1 MLQRIPT
8 DCVSIDRILEGGLPS
23 GSVSLIYGEAETGKT
38 TLAMQCAVNCAR
50 KGYKTLFIDCDGT
63 FSARRLSQ
71 IAAEHFKEILEL
83 VILVR
88 PENFHEQTVFI
99 DKLTEYITKNFG
111 LIVIDTLTSLYRLKI
126 AESPDK
132 TFELNRDLNRQTALL
147 AQVARTQ
154 KIAVLATS
162 QVRSIFNDANMGVEP
177 VATRVLKFWA
187 DTILMMKPTE
197 RPGIIR
203 IVLEKSP
210 KGTQP
215 LTFDSKID
223 NMGIHDYHMH

>member
-38 TLAMQCAVNCAR
+38 TLAMQCVVNCAR

-203 IVLEKSP
+203 VVLEKSP
-210 KGTQP
+210 KGTQS

-223 NMGIHDYHMH
+223 NTGIHDYYMH

>member
-38 TLAMQCAVNCAR
+38 TLAMQCVVNCAR

-203 IVLEKSP
+203 VVLEKSP
-210 KGTQP
+210 KGTQS

-223 NMGIHDYHMH
+223 NMGIHDYYMH